1 MIKYALKRCSSWKT
15 NILQSVRFALSPNLP
30 TKSHRQGWEIFEK
43 ILVQRS
49 NGLLIFSLFSDIK
62 QIITGDSFFDLYEE
76 YYHSGK
82 PMNKEFA
89 DATITY
95 IKVVEYVLLA
105 LMPVL
110 LLLNLYSD
118 RVCNLYPVLFA
129 IRLSGIFLIP
139 IDYGKLLDFY
149 QKLIVSI
156 YFGFTVFNYKRSVL
170 AFTLPV
176 IA

>member
-1 MIKYALKRCSSWKT
+1 M
-15 NILQSVRFALSPNLP
+15 
-30 TKSHRQGWEIFEK
+30 
-43 ILVQRS
+43 
-49 NGLLIFSLFSDIK
+49 SLFSDIK
-62 QIITGDSFFDLYEE
+62 QILTGDSFFDLYEE
-76 YYHSGK
+76 YYNSGK

-118 RVCNLYPVLFA
+118 RVCKLYPVLFA
-129 IRLSGIFLIP
+129 IRLSGIFLLP

-149 QKLIVSI
+149 QKLLVSI